1 VVLIEFSG
9 CYVAELQRIL
19 GIDPGSR
26 KAGFG
31 LIESGRYHPSYLLS
45 GVIRVEKLSGAERLK
60 TIFESVCQIIDQ
72 YQPQVMAIEKVFVYK
87 NPNSAIKLGQARGVI
102 LCAAALKEIP
112 IMEYTPTQIKST
124 IVGQGH
130 ASKDQVQFMV
140 QNLLKLTES
149 PQEDAADALA
159 AALCHDRYLTLGID
173 PEKISK
179 GSKF

>member
-1 VVLIEFSG
+1 METRRV
-9 CYVAELQRIL
+9 L

-26 KAGFG
+26 KTGFG
-31 LIESGRYHPSYLLS
+31 IIESGRYHPHYVAS

-60 TIFESVCQIIDQ
+60 TIFESMMALIDQ
-72 YQPQVMAIEKVFVYK
+72 YQPTVMAIEKVFVYK

-102 LCAAALKEIP
+102 LCAAALKNVP

-130 ASKDQVQFMV
+130 AGKEPVQFMV
-140 QNLLKLTES
+140 KQLLKLTES

-159 AALCHDRYLTLGID
+159 CALCHDRYLTLGID
-173 PEKISK
+173 PQSLSK
-179 GSKF
+179 GTKF

>member
-1 VVLIEFSG
+1 
-9 CYVAELQRIL
+9 
-19 GIDPGSR
+19 
-26 KAGFG
+26 
-31 LIESGRYHPSYLLS
+31 
-45 GVIRVEKLSGAERLK
+45 
-60 TIFESVCQIIDQ
+60 
-72 YQPQVMAIEKVFVYK
+72 
-87 NPNSAIKLGQARGVI
+87 
-102 LCAAALKEIP
+102 
-112 IMEYTPTQIKST
+112 MEYTPTQIKST

>member
-1 VVLIEFSG
+1 
-9 CYVAELQRIL
+9 VAKLQRIL

-26 KAGFG
+26 KTGFG
-31 LIESGRYHPSYLLS
+31 IIESGRFHPNYISS
-45 GVIRVEKLSGAERLK
+45 GVIRVEKLTGAQRLK
-60 TIFESVCQIIDQ
+60 TIFESVCQIIEQ
-72 YQPQVMAIEKVFVYK
+72 YDPQVMAIEKVFVYK

-102 LCAAALKEIP
+102 LCAAAIKDIP

-130 ASKDQVQFMV
+130 ATKDQVQFMV

-159 AALCHDRYLTLGID
+159 GALCHDRYLTLGID
-173 PEKISK
+173 PEKLSK
-179 GSKF
+179 GTKF

>member
-1 VVLIEFSG
+1 M
-9 CYVAELQRIL
+9 AELQRIL

-102 LCAAALKEIP
+102 LCAAALKDVP

>member
-1 VVLIEFSG
+1 MKKV
-9 CYVAELQRIL
+9 QRIL

-31 LIESGRYHPSYLLS
+31 IIESGRYHPNYIAS
-45 GVIRVEKLSGAERLK
+45 GVINVIKLTGSGRLK
-60 TIFESVCQIIDQ
+60 TIFESVTQIIEQ
-72 YQPQVMAIEKVFVYK
+72 YQPTIMSIEKVFVHK

-102 LCAAALKEIP
+102 LCVAALHDIP

-124 IVGQGH
+124 IVGNGH
-130 ASKDQVQFMV
+130 ANKEQVQYMV
-140 QNLLKLTES
+140 TNLLKLTET

-159 AALCHDRYLTLGID
+159 AALCHDCYLTLGID

-179 GSKF
+179 GTRF

>member
-1 VVLIEFSG
+1 M
-9 CYVAELQRIL
+9 AKLQRIL

-26 KAGFG
+26 KTGFG
-31 LIESGRYHPSYLLS
+31 IIESGRYHPNYVSS
-45 GVIRVEKLSGAERLK
+45 GVIRVEKLTGAQRLK

-72 YQPQVMAIEKVFVYK
+72 YQPSVMAIEKVFVYK

-102 LCAAALKEIP
+102 LCAAAIKEIP

-130 ASKDQVQFMV
+130 ATKDQVQFMV
-140 QNLLKLTES
+140 QKLLKLTES

-159 AALCHDRYLTLGID
+159 GALCHDRYMTLGID

-179 GSKF
+179 GTKF